1 MASADFNNVTLRNV
15 APANADGSFIP
26 PDYVFTVGSD
36 AKQRWTNNLKLNN
49 VVVSS
54 ILVNSTLSL
63 TAGNFITLYVS
74 TGTFSTLST
83 SFISTMLRH

>member
-1 MASADFNNVTLRNV
+1 MASADFTNVTLRNV
-15 APANADGSFIP
+15 TPANADGSFVP
-26 PDYVFTVGSD
+26 TDYVFTVGPD
-36 AKQRWTNNLKLNN
+36 AKQRWTNDLKLKN

-54 ILVNSTLSL
+54 ILVNSALSL

-83 SFISTMLRH
+83 SFIST